1 MRNDSPC
8 SAVSCLAIYSDN
20 VLLPDTIVDVDII
33 GRPLRLTLSQR
44 PTDVISEFSPQYI
57 EPTGN
62 KMSIIDITSYL
73 ENSFAPFLIFSP
85 VVFHTFPFA
94 STVSAGINF
103 FVIFHHSAAILQ
115 PPPTASLILKM
126 SL

>member
-8 SAVSCLAIYSDN
+8 SAVSCLAMYSDN
-20 VLLPDTIVDVDII
+20 ILLPDTTVDVDII

-62 KMSIIDITSYL
+62 KLSIIDITSYS
-73 ENSFAPFLIFSP
+73 ENSFASFLIFSP

-103 FVIFHHSAAILQ
+103 FIFYHSAAILQ
-115 PPPTASLILKM
+115 PPPTTSLILKT